1 MSRTVILINP
11 MGADITLFVSSLLQG
26 TILQPGDSLY
36 TLPYDNNAGATNIA
50 GGVTLLDDKL
60 NETSGDILV
69 FAYSEGCQV
78 VVKWMR
84 DHGVSSPITPTSR
97 LTFLLI
103 ANASRKFGGVLYG
116 HPAFSDYADTT
127 GLPAVVNYATTD
139 FCRQYDGFADFPTG
153 AADIQTALDAVDDPT
168 GNTGIFDAIWALVN
182 ELYNN
187 GDEAVALE
195 NAYAGMSVIHDNYF
209 DVTVDDPANITFTEV
224 TSPNV
229 TYVWAPTYP
238 VPMLGTGTLFS
249 DQTYRKIVERFY
261 NRPVQIPLP
270 DYAAGVQVW
279 SKKPPVTGWWPEQSE
294 SSTQKHMQAPLMLA
308 SAFMPAPKL
317 LSAGTSTLPFTL
329 PAKLSPG
336 TGPRR
341 APVLLGAAAMPIP
354 VARAVFTAP
363 LLLGAASM
371 PVPSLPS
378 GATPTFNVEGT
389 GFVSSSTSGP
399 APSFNQP
406 DTDDGVLAFLQAF
419 TDSAAPTV
427 SAAVG
432 GTAMTL
438 LGTPLTYFATSGFYA
453 ILYVFGLVGPPS
465 GSKTVA
471 FTISGPT
478 AADYLA
484 DSMAFHNVTSFGTPV
499 TAFDSSGATAPS
511 LSVSS
516 SAGKMLANF
525 FGGYTTTFTSYSQ
538 TQKYNQPL
546 GAANLAA
553 VMGYAAGSS
562 SPVAFTA
569 AGAQPWGGITVPV
582 Q

>member
-11 MGADITLFVSSLLQG
+11 MGADVTLFVSSLLQG
-26 TILQPGDSLY
+26 TILESGDSLY
-36 TLPYDNNAGATNIA
+36 TLPYNNNAGATNIA

-139 FCRQYDGFADFPTG
+139 FCRQYDGFADFPT
-153 AADIQTALDAVDDPT
+153 AATDIQTALDAVDDPT
-168 GNTGIFDAIWALVN
+168 GNTGVFDAIWALVN

-209 DVTVDDPANITFTEV
+209 DVTVDDPANITYTEV

-294 SSTQKHMQAPLMLA
+294 SSTQTHLHAPPMIAAA
-308 SAFMPAPKL
+308 SMPAPKL
-317 LSAGTSTLPFTL
+317 INANSSQLGFTL
-329 PAKLSPG
+329 PMKLSPG
-336 TGPRR
+336 TGRR
-341 APVLLGAAAMPIP
+341 TSPLLLGAASMPVP

-363 LLLGAASM
+363 LLLGAASL
-371 PVPSLPS
+371 PAPSLPGVS
-378 GATPTFNVEGT
+378 PTFDVIGG
-389 GFVSSSTSGP
+389 GFVSASAGALTP
-399 APSFNQP
+399 PSFVLS
-406 DTDDGVLAFLQAF
+406 DTGDGVVAFLQAF
-419 TDSAAPTV
+419 TTSASPTV
-427 SAAVG
+427 SATVG

-438 LGTPLTYFATSGFYA
+438 LGTPLQYYTVSGFYA
-453 ILYVFGLVGPPS
+453 LLFAFGLVAPPS

-478 AADYLA
+478 AADYLSNA
-484 DSMAFHNVTSFGTPV
+484 MSFHNVSSFGTPV
-499 TAFDSSGATAPS
+499 TAFDSSGVTAPS
-511 LSVSS
+511 MTVTSA
-516 SAGKMLANF
+516 AGKKLAQM
-525 FGGYTTTFTSYSQ
+525 FGGYTTTFSAYNQ
-538 TQKYNQPL
+538 TQEYNQPL
-546 GAANLAA
+546 GAANLSA
-553 VMGYAAGSS
+553 VMGYAAGASS
-562 SPVAFTA
+562 VPFTA
-569 AGAQPWGGITVPV
+569 VGTQPWGGISVPV